1 MRIINSVDEMRS
13 YSNSLRSKAVNIGF
27 VPTMGTLHDGHLSLI
42 RKSLE
47 STDETIV
54 SIFVNPTQFAPSE
67 DLATYPRDFDR
78 DVDLLRELGVKL
90 IFNPS
95 TKEIYSDN
103 FSTFTIVE
111 ALSGI
116 LEGESRSSHFKG
128 VTTIVNKLFNIINPH
143 FAFFGQKDAQQALII
158 KKMVEDLNFDLK
170 IIICPTIRESDGL
183 AMSSRN
189 SNLSAE
195 ARSQAAIINKSLQ
208 LAETNHNSGKYDP
221 VNLHQIIISEI
232 NNANLASIDYV
243 AIVDE
248 NTLLPLKSTENGA
261 LILIAVLFENTR
273 LIDNIILSVPV

>member
-1 MRIINSVDEMRS
+1 MRIINSVDEMQS
-13 YSNSLRSKAVNIGF
+13 YSNSIRSKGVKIGI
-27 VPTMGTLHDGHLSLI
+27 VPTMGALHEGHLSLI
-42 RKSLE
+42 SKSLE

-54 SIFVNPTQFAPSE
+54 SIFVNPTQFDPSE

-128 VTTIVNKLFNIINPH
+128 VTTIVNKLFNIIYPH

-158 KKMVEDLNFDLK
+158 KKMVEDLNLDLK
-170 IIICPTIRESDGL
+170 IIVCPTIRESDGL

-208 LAETNHNSGKYDP
+208 LAETNHNNGEYDP
-221 VNLHQIIISEI
+221 VNLRQIIISEI
-232 NNANLASIDYV
+232 NNADLASIDYV

-248 NTLLPLKSTENGA
+248 NTLLTLKSTANGA

-273 LIDNIILSVPV
+273 LIDNIILTVPV

>member
-1 MRIINSVDEMRS
+1 MRIINSVDEMQS
-13 YSNSLRSKAVNIGF
+13 YSNSLRSKGVNIGF

-67 DLATYPRDFDR
+67 DLAAYPRDFDR
-78 DVDLLRELGVKL
+78 DVDLLRKLGVKL

-111 ALSGI
+111 VLSGI

-208 LAETNHNSGKYDP
+208 LAETNHNNGEYDP
-221 VNLHQIIISEI
+221 VNLHKIIISEI
-232 NNANLASIDYV
+232 NNADLASIDYV

-273 LIDNIILSVPV
+273 LIDNIILSEQV

>member
-1 MRIINSVDEMRS
+1 MRIFQSVDEMQS
-13 YSNSLRSKAVNIGF
+13 YSASLRSNGVNIGL
-27 VPTMGTLHDGHLSLI
+27 VPTMGAFHDGHLSLI

-67 DLATYPRDFDR
+67 DLASYPRDFDR
-78 DVDLLRELGVKL
+78 DKELLRELGVQM
-90 IFNPS
+90 IFNP
-95 TKEIYSDN
+95 TTEEIYSDS

-111 ALSGI
+111 DLSKI
-116 LEGESRSSHFKG
+116 LEGKSRLSHFKG

-158 KKMVEDLNFDLK
+158 KKMVEDLNININ
-170 IIICPTIRESDGL
+170 IIVCPTIRESDGL

-189 SNLSAE
+189 SNLSTE
-195 ARSQAAIINKSLQ
+195 ARKQAAIIYKSLQ
-208 LAETNHNSGKYDP
+208 SAETSHLNGEYD
-221 VNLHQIIISEI
+221 VLKLHQNLLSEI
-232 NNANLASIDYV
+232 NNANLAGLDYV

-248 NTLLPLKSTENGA
+248 KRLLPLESTENGA

-273 LIDNIILSVPV
+273 LIDNILLEASV